1 MLAQS
6 PISESVQWL
15 IQNTDPT
22 QQLLHLQQ
30 GGWLAPEPLAQL
42 CDLAADRTS
51 VDLSE
56 ALTLARLCAFA
67 AEQINLM
74 ALSAQASYLCAQI
87 QSARAEL
94 DDALTLIEQARS
106 KYVAAGDRTSAL
118 RTQVGHINVLREL
131 GRTHEAIALG
141 LDVLARN
148 DMSQLHPTLTAKIQN
163 NLGLCYE
170 ELGQYDQALLC
181 WSSAESTFR
190 RQGLSDEAG
199 SARNNRGLVYLKL
212 GQAED
217 ALNEFRAAAEV
228 FHAVGLTLNYAQT
241 QMNMGSAYF
250 MLGDP
255 GSGLRCLELSR
266 NLLETLGASAD
277 SLVVLL
283 DTADAYLA
291 LNLHDEALQTYQH
304 MAKRL
309 AEVGMQVEHIR
320 ASLGASAALIALSQY
335 RQAVALLQDIDID
348 PTQSSTPMAC
358 RVWLYRAMALAGT
371 GAQTE
376 AIAAAQ
382 ATLAMATAAQ
392 WEALQAQAHIVL
404 AELQP
409 RGSAQAIAHLE
420 TAQQLAGKLA
430 WPALLTRVYQRLGHA
445 YLVDGRHEHAKQ
457 LLLSAIN
464 SVEQSRAT
472 LNEDPYRIS
481 FLQDKAHAF
490 DDLVGMHIQSSLSR
504 ATMAEQQADLREA
517 FAIAERAKS
526 RALLDRML
534 QTHATPD
541 DGPINPLG
549 FDEVRAQLKRGTLML
564 YYYVCGNNISALLI
578 GADHDAIECIPLV
591 GHLSEVQVLLADLAV
606 QWDRFLADEA
616 FVQRY
621 ARQLALTATR
631 ILQKLHQALFAKI
644 EPLIAK
650 HLASITTSSSA
661 DTPLLIVPHGLLH
674 QVPFHALHDG
684 AGYLIDRFAISYA
697 PSATVYLFSEQRQTL
712 ANGSALIMGIAEEGI
727 PQAVVE
733 AEAVAGQ
740 LGEFK
745 VALFTGEAAS
755 VNRFRENSGQAS
767 IIHLACHGQFRHDN
781 PTFSSLQLSDNRITA
796 ADVARLKFNHALVT
810 LSACE
815 SGRGKSVAG
824 DEILGLPRAFL
835 GAGASS
841 VLVGLWL
848 VHDKTA
854 AEFMAGWYQ
863 KLQAGQARVQA
874 LRDMQRITR
883 ERMPHPYYW
892 APFALIGQR

>member
-6 PISESVQWL
+6 PISESVPWL

-30 GGWLAPEPLAQL
+30 GGWLIPESLAQL
-42 CDLAADRTS
+42 CEIAADRAS
-51 VDLSE
+51 VDLNE
-56 ALTLARLCAFA
+56 ALALARLCAAA
-67 AEQINLM
+67 AEQIHL
-74 ALSAQASYLCAQI
+74 AGLSAQASYLCAQI

-94 DDALTLIEQARS
+94 EDALTLIEQARI
-106 KYVAAGDRTSAL
+106 KYIEAGDQTSAL

-141 LDVLARN
+141 HNVLAQN

-170 ELGQYDQALLC
+170 ELGQYAQALLC
-181 WSSAESTFR
+181 WATAESTFR

-228 FHAVGLTLNYAQT
+228 FHTVGLTLNYAQT
-241 QMNMGSAYF
+241 QMNMGSAHF

-266 NLLETLGASAD
+266 NLLESLGASAD

-291 LNLHDEALQTYQH
+291 LNLHDEALQTYER

-309 AEVGMQVEHIR
+309 AEVGMQLEHTR
-320 ASLGASAALIALSQY
+320 ASLGASAALIALNQY
-335 RQAVALLQDIDID
+335 RQAVALLQDIAID
-348 PTQSSTPMAC
+348 PTEAATPITC
-358 RVWLYRAMALAGT
+358 RVLLYRAMALAGT
-371 GAQTE
+371 GAQAE

-382 ATLAMATAAQ
+382 ATLDMATSAHWA
-392 WEALQAQAHIVL
+392 ALQAQAHIVL
-404 AELQP
+404 AELLP
-409 RGSAQAIAHLE
+409 RGTDQEIAHLE
-420 TAQQLAGKLA
+420 AAQQLAENLA

-445 YLVDGRHEHAKQ
+445 YWVDGQNERATQ
-457 LLLSAIN
+457 LLLNAIN

-472 LNEDPYRIS
+472 LIEDPYRIS

-490 DDLVGMHIQSSLSR
+490 DDLVEMHIQSSLKC
-504 ATMAEQQADLREA
+504 ATAAEQQAHLREA

-526 RALLDRML
+526 RALLDRMM
-534 QTHATPD
+534 QTQATQD
-541 DGPINPLG
+541 SSTANTLSL
-549 FDEVRAQLKRGTLML
+549 EQVQAQLGRGTLML
-564 YYYVCGNNISALLI
+564 YYYVCGNDISALLI
-578 GADHDAIECIPLV
+578 GSERADIECIAQV
-591 GHLSEVQVLLADLAV
+591 GHLSDVQTLLADLAV

-621 ARQLALTATR
+621 ARQLTLTATR
-631 ILQKLHQALFAKI
+631 ILQKLHQTLFAKI

-650 HLASITTSSSA
+650 RLASSIDGANA
-661 DTPLLIVPHGLLH
+661 DLPLLIVPHGLLH

-684 AGYLIDRFAISYA
+684 AGYLLDRFTISYA
-697 PSATVYLFSEQRQTL
+697 PSATVYFVSEQRRTS
-712 ANGSALIMGIAEEGI
+712 NHGSALVMGIAEEGI
-727 PQAVVE
+727 PQAVNE
-733 AEAVAGQ
+733 AQQVAAQ
-740 LGEFK
+740 LARFE

-755 VNRFRENSGQAS
+755 AQHFRANSAQAS
-767 IIHLACHGQFRHDN
+767 IIHLACHGHFRHDN
-781 PTFSSLQLSDNRITA
+781 PMFSSLQLSDNRITA

-854 AEFMAGWYQ
+854 AAFMAGWYQ

-874 LRDMQRITR
+874 LRDMQRATR